1 VSDDSEFA
9 ALVTSRSVLQFCRRH
24 GPFLKRFSGHDFSG
38 MKRLLPGV
46 SRALSCFKEAS
57 MRRRLLI
64 QVLAVAAL
72 PLFAVSAFSAGEGG
86 GGSDQTTT
94 QCKKGMVWDKK
105 LKKCVAPKQGMLD
118 DDNIYEAGHAL
129 AMAGRYDEAIAVLS
143 LAANKQ
149 DPRILNYLG
158 YSHRHSGRVT
168 VGLGYYEEALRIDP
182 DYTLVREYLGE
193 AHLQIGDLAGAQQQ
207 LREIEK
213 RTGKGSREYGMLSEQ
228 IDRFMKS

>member
-1 VSDDSEFA
+1 
-9 ALVTSRSVLQFCRRH
+9 
-24 GPFLKRFSGHDFSG
+24 
-38 MKRLLPGV
+38 
-46 SRALSCFKEAS
+46 

-72 PLFAVSAFSAGEGG
+72 PLFAVPAFSAGEGG
-86 GGSDQTTT
+86 GGGNGGGQTT

-118 DDNIYEAGHAL
+118 DDNIYEAGRAL
-129 AMAGRYDEAIAVLS
+129 AMAGRHDEAIAVLS
-143 LAANKQ
+143 LAADKK

-182 DYTLVREYLGE
+182 NYTLVREYLGE
-193 AHLQIGDLAGAQQQ
+193 AYLQIGDLAGAREQ

>member
-1 VSDDSEFA
+1 
-9 ALVTSRSVLQFCRRH
+9 
-24 GPFLKRFSGHDFSG
+24 
-38 MKRLLPGV
+38 
-46 SRALSCFKEAS
+46 

-64 QVLAVAAL
+64 QIMAVATL
-72 PLFAVSAFSAGEGG
+72 SLFAAPVFAAGGDSSGG
-86 GGSDQTTT
+86 GGGGGQTVT
-94 QCKKGMVWDKK
+94 QCKKGYVYDNK
-105 LKKCVAPKQGMLD
+105 LKKCVLPKEGMLD
-118 DDNIYEAGHAL
+118 DDSIYDAGHAL

-182 DYTLVREYLGE
+182 NYTLVREYLGE
-193 AHLQIGDLAGAQQQ
+193 AHLQMGDLAGAQEQ
-207 LREIEK
+207 LSEIEK

-228 IDRFMKS
+228 IDHFMRS

>member
-1 VSDDSEFA
+1 
-9 ALVTSRSVLQFCRRH
+9 
-24 GPFLKRFSGHDFSG
+24 
-38 MKRLLPGV
+38 
-46 SRALSCFKEAS
+46 

-72 PLFAVSAFSAGEGG
+72 PLFAVPAFSAGEGG
-86 GGSDQTTT
+86 GGGGETTT
-94 QCKKGMVWDKK
+94 KCKKGEVWDKK
-105 LKKCVAPKQGMLD
+105 KQKCAPPQQGMLD
-118 DDNIYEAGHAL
+118 DDNIYEAGRDL

-158 YSHRHSGRVT
+158 YSHRHSGRVI

-193 AHLQIGDLAGAQQQ
+193 AHLQIGDLAGAQEQ

-213 RTGKGSREYGMLSEQ
+213 RAGKGSREYGMLSEQ
-228 IDRFMKS
+228 IEHFMRS